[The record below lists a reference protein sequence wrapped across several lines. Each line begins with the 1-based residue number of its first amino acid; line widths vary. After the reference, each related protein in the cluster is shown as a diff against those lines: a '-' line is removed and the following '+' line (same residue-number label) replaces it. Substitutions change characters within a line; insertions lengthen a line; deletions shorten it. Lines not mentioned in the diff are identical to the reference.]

1 MNKVCRKL
9 KQKYKFKYDINAV
22 LSDLFYTRILDPCSK
37 RSSFR
42 TAHEFLEKPSYELH
56 DVYRALDV
64 LGSECDLI
72 QADVY
77 KNSHFLGKRNDK
89 ILYYDCSNYY
99 FEIEQENG
107 IKKYG
112 KSKEHRP
119 NPIIQMDLFMDG
131 DGFKRVSDDKSVD
144 ISKLPEDDKG
154 LYYKDEPYTTK
165 KLQQRLIITYSP
177 KYALYQKSIR
187 SKQIERAQAML
198 DSGNT
203 KRTAG
208 TQTIQPD
215 LLEQQ
220 QLQKKVRLPISSIIL
235 MNIRSLKKASMMD
248 FMQYARTC

>member
-1 MNKVCRKL
+1 MILFTAQESSALPTLAETQAVAAEVHEDLQQL
-9 KQKYKFKYDINAV
+9 KPNAILESIKSWTPGL
-22 LSDLFYTRILDPCSK
+22 LSLAYRLFVAALIIFIGSRI
-37 RSSFR
+37 
-42 TAHEFLEKPSYELH
+42 
-56 DVYRALDV
+56 ALY
-64 LGSECDLI
+64 I
-72 QADVY
+72 
-77 KNSHFLGKRNDK
+77 SHCL
-89 ILYYDCSNYY
+89 
-99 FEIEQENG
+99 
-107 IKKYG
+107 G